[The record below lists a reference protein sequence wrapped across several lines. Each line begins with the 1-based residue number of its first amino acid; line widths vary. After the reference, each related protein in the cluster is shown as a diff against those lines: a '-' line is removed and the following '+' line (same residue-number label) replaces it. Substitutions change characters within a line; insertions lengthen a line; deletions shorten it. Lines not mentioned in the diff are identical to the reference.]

1 MSVSTAIENEY
12 PEIAEAPRY
21 SCSLAGVMGT
31 VLGIFGGVPIL
42 HSGAG
47 CGLGNQFGL
56 TYASGENAGGPQGGT
71 NTPCSCLVEEHVIFG
86 GESKLQKLVASTIEL
101 MHGDFFTVIS
111 GCVPSLIGDDVN
123 AVVKEFSAQVPIIS
137 VNAPGFGGNSYLG
150 YELFFK
156 AVIEQL
162 LTEQPLRPKLI
173 NIFGVV
179 PYQHLFWKGE
189 LATIKQLFA
198 KAGLEANIIFTEFD
212 GLANLQQ
219 IPAAALNLVLSPW
232 NGHEIATVLQE
243 RFGTPFVTF
252 PGVPVGPKE
261 TSRLLNLVAEALGE
275 ERAHIAPVIAAEER
289 HAYRFTEYLGDGL
302 ILGLPHAYFAVA
314 ADSGTAIQTTKYL
327 TNEVGYIPDIVILT
341 DNPPEEK
348 RTAIIAEL
356 TLGLESVLKPE
367 IIFEIDAHLIREKLK
382 GRNFLFLL
390 SSSLE
395 KNISGEEYG
404 AMHHSVA
411 FPSYDRLILDRNY
424 AGYRGGLALMEEL
437 TSKWVGPL

>member
-1 MSVSTAIENEY
+1 MTIATTIENEY

-21 SCSLAGVMGT
+21 SCALAGVMGT

-56 TYASGENAGGPQGGT
+56 TYAAGENSGGPQGGT

-86 GESKLQKLVASTIEL
+86 GENKLRNLIASTIEL

-111 GCVPSLIGDDVN
+111 GCVPSLIGDDVA
-123 AVVKEFSAQVPIIS
+123 AVVKEFSAKVPIIS
-137 VNAPGFGGNSYLG
+137 VDAPGFGGNSYLG

-156 AVIEQL
+156 AVIDQL
-162 LTEQPLRPKLI
+162 LTERPLQAGLV

-198 KAGLEANIIFTEFD
+198 KAGLEANIILTEFD
-212 GLANLQQ
+212 GLEKLKK
-219 IPAAALNLVLSPW
+219 IPAAQLNLVLSPW
-232 NGHEIATVLQE
+232 NGHEIAAALQE

-261 TSRLLNLVAEALGE
+261 TSRLLNLVAEALGGAE
-275 ERAHIAPVIAAEER
+275 ERIAQVIAAEER

-314 ADSGTAIQTTKYL
+314 ADSGTAIQMTKYL
-327 TNEVGYIPDIVILT
+327 ANEVGYIPDIVILT

-348 RTAIIAEL
+348 RTGIIVEL
-356 TLGLESVLKPE
+356 TGRLETVLKPE
-367 IIFEIDAHLIREKLK
+367 IYFEIDAHLIREKLK
-382 GRNFLFLL
+382 GRSFLFLL

-395 KNISGEEYG
+395 KNIAGEEYG

-424 AGYRGGLALMEEL
+424 AGYRGGLALMEDL

>member
-1 MSVSTAIENEY
+1 MTTSSIAELEF

-71 NTPCSCLVEEHVIFG
+71 NTPCTCLAEEHVIFG
-86 GESKLQKLVASTIEL
+86 GENKLKNLIASTIEL
-101 MHGDFFTVIS
+101 MHGDFFTVVS
-111 GCVPSLIGDDVN
+111 GCVPALIGDDVN
-123 AVVKEFSAQVPIIS
+123 AVVKEFRSKVPIIS

-162 LTEQPLRPKLI
+162 LTEQPRQPGLI

-189 LATIKQLFA
+189 LAAIKQLFA
-198 KAGLEANIIFTEFD
+198 KAGLEANIIFTEFS
-212 GLANLQQ
+212 GLENLRK
-219 IPAAALNLVLSPW
+219 IPAAELNLVLSPW
-232 NGHEIATVLQE
+232 NGHGIAETLQE
-243 RFGTPFVTF
+243 RFKTPFITF

-261 TSRLLNLVAEALGE
+261 TSRLLQQVAEALGHGRKE
-275 ERAHIAPVIAAEER
+275 IEQVIAAEER

-302 ILGLPHAYFAVA
+302 ILGLPHAFFAVA
-314 ADSGTAIQTTKYL
+314 ADSGTAIQVTKYL
-327 TNEVGYIPDIVILT
+327 ANEVAYIPDIIILT
-341 DNPPEEK
+341 DNPPEE
-348 RTAIIAEL
+348 RRDAIIREL
-356 TLGLESVLKPE
+356 TDGLETVLKPE
-367 IIFEIDAHLIREKLK
+367 VVFEIDAHLIREKLK

-395 KNISGEEYG
+395 KNIAGEEYN
-404 AMHHSVA
+404 AMHHSIA
-411 FPSYDRLILDRNY
+411 FPSYDRLILDSNY
-424 AGYRGGLALMEEL
+424 AGYRGGLALMEDL

>member
-1 MSVSTAIENEY
+1 MTIATISVDEF

-21 SCSLAGVMGT
+21 SCSLAGVLGT
-31 VLGIFGGVPIL
+31 VLGIFGAVPIL

-71 NTPCSCLVEEHVIFG
+71 NTPCSCLVEEHVVFG
-86 GESKLQKLVASTIEL
+86 GEDKLKELVKSTIEL

-111 GCVPSLIGDDVN
+111 GCVPSLIGDDVS
-123 AVVKEFSAQVPIIS
+123 AVVKEFRSQVPII
-137 VNAPGFGGNSYLG
+137 NIDAPGFGGNSYRG
-150 YELFFK
+150 YELFFQG
-156 AVIEQL
+156 VIDQL
-162 LTEQPLRPKLI
+162 LTDQPKQQGLI

-179 PYQHLFWKGE
+179 PYQHLFWKGD
-189 LATIKQLFA
+189 LAIVKALFA

-212 GLANLQQ
+212 GLENLKK
-219 IPAAALNLVLSPW
+219 IPAAELNLVLSPW
-232 NGHEIATVLQE
+232 NGHAIAEKLQQ
-243 RFGTPFVTF
+243 RFGTPFVSF

-261 TSRLLNLVAEALGE
+261 TSRLLNLVAEVLPAIK
-275 ERAHIAPVIAAEER
+275 ERVAKVIATEER

-314 ADSGTAIQTTKYL
+314 ADSGTAIQLTKYL
-327 TNEVGYIPDIVILT
+327 SNEVAYIPDIVILT

-348 RTAIIAEL
+348 RAAIVREL
-356 TLGLESVLKPE
+356 TEGLETVLKPE
-367 IIFEIDAHLIREKLK
+367 VVFEIDAHLIREKLK

-395 KNISGEEYG
+395 KHVAGEDYG

-411 FPSYDRLILDRNY
+411 FPSYDRLILDSSY
-424 AGYRGGLALMEEL
+424 AGYRGGLALMDEL

>member
-1 MSVSTAIENEY
+1 MTIATISVDEF

-31 VLGIFGGVPIL
+31 VLGIFGAVPIL

-71 NTPCSCLVEEHVIFG
+71 NTPCSCLVEEHVVFG
-86 GESKLQKLVASTIEL
+86 GESKLKELVKSTIEL

-111 GCVPSLIGDDVN
+111 GCVPSLIGDDVS
-123 AVVKEFSAQVPIIS
+123 AVVKEFRSQVPIVSID
-137 VNAPGFGGNSYLG
+137 APGFGGNSYHG
-150 YELFFK
+150 YELFFRG
-156 AVIEQL
+156 VIDQL
-162 LTEQPLRPKLI
+162 LTDQPKQGGLI

-179 PYQHLFWKGE
+179 PYQHLFWKGD
-189 LATIKQLFA
+189 LTIIKGLFA

-212 GLANLQQ
+212 GLENLKK
-219 IPAAALNLVLSPW
+219 IPAAELNLVLSPW
-232 NGHEIATVLQE
+232 NGHAIAETLQE
-243 RFGTPFVTF
+243 RFGTPFVSF

-261 TSRLLNLVAEALGE
+261 TTRLLNLVAEALDAGK
-275 ERAHIAPVIAAEER
+275 ERVAKVVATEER

-314 ADSGTAIQTTKYL
+314 ADSGTAIQLTKYL
-327 TNEVGYIPDIVILT
+327 SNEVAYIPDIVILT
-341 DNPPEEK
+341 DDPPEEK
-348 RTAIIAEL
+348 RAAIVREL
-356 TLGLESVLKPE
+356 TEGLETVLKPE
-367 IIFEIDAHLIREKLK
+367 VVFEIDAHLIREKLK

-395 KNISGEEYG
+395 KHVAGEDYG

-411 FPSYDRLILDRNY
+411 FPSYDRLVLDRSY

>member
-1 MSVSTAIENEY
+1 MTIATTIENEF

-71 NTPCSCLVEEHVIFG
+71 NTPCTCLVEEHVIFG
-86 GESKLQKLVASTIEL
+86 GEEKLKDLIESTIEL

-111 GCVPSLIGDDVN
+111 GCVPSLVGDDVGS
-123 AVVKEFSAQVPIIS
+123 VVKQFSSKVPIVS
-137 VNAPGFGGNSYLG
+137 VDAPGFGGNSYLG

-156 AVIEQL
+156 AVIDQL
-162 LTEQPLRPKLI
+162 LTKKPRQTGLV

-179 PYQHLFWKGE
+179 PYQHLFWKGD
-189 LATIKQLFA
+189 LAVIKQLFA
-198 KAGLEANIIFTEFD
+198 KAGLEANIIFTEFA
-212 GLANLQQ
+212 GLENLQK
-219 IPAAALNLVLSPW
+219 IPAAQLNLVLSPW
-232 NGHEIATVLQE
+232 NGHGIAETLQE
-243 RFGTPFVTF
+243 RFGTPFVSF

-261 TSRLLNLVAEALGE
+261 TSRLLELVARALGAAE
-275 ERAHIAPVIAAEER
+275 EPVARVIAAEER

-314 ADSGTAIQTTKYL
+314 ADSGTAIQVTKYL
-327 TNEVGYIPDIVILT
+327 ANEVAYIPDIVILT
-341 DNPPEEK
+341 DNPPEAS
-348 RTAIIAEL
+348 RAGIIREL
-356 TLGLESVLKPE
+356 TDGLETSLKPE
-367 IIFEIDAHLIREKLK
+367 VVFEIDAHLIREKLK

-395 KNISGEEYG
+395 KNIAGEEYG
-404 AMHHSVA
+404 AMHHSIA
-411 FPSYDRLILDRNY
+411 FPSYDRLVLDRSY

>member
-1 MSVSTAIENEY
+1 MTISTPIDEY

-71 NTPCSCLVEEHVIFG
+71 NTPCTCLVEEHVVFG
-86 GESKLQKLVASTIEL
+86 GENKLHDLIESTIEL

-123 AVVKEFSAQVPIIS
+123 AVVKRFSSRVPIVS

-156 AVIEQL
+156 AVIDQL
-162 LTEQPLRPKLI
+162 LTEQPKQPGLV

-179 PYQHLFWKGE
+179 PYQHLFWKGD
-189 LATIKQLFA
+189 LAVIKQLFA

-212 GLANLQQ
+212 GLENLTR
-219 IPAAALNLVLSPW
+219 IPAAELNMVLSPW
-232 NGHEIATVLQE
+232 NGHEIAEALKE

-261 TSRLLNLVAEALGE
+261 TSRLLNLVAEALDAG
-275 ERAHIAPVIAAEER
+275 RDRIAQVMAAEER

-314 ADSGTAIQTTKYL
+314 ADSGTAIQITKYL
-327 TNEVGYIPDIVILT
+327 ANEVAYIPDIIILT

-348 RTAIIAEL
+348 RAGIVRDVTD
-356 TLGLESVLKPE
+356 GLETVLKPE
-367 IIFEIDAHLIREKLK
+367 VVFEIDAHLIREKLK

-404 AMHHSVA
+404 AMHHSIA

>member
-1 MSVSTAIENEY
+1 MTISTAIENLY

-21 SCSLAGVMGT
+21 SCSLAGVLGT
-31 VLGIFGGVPIL
+31 VLGIFGSVPIL

-86 GESKLQKLVASTIEL
+86 GENKLKNLIASTIEL
-101 MHGDFFTVIS
+101 MHGDFFTVVS
-111 GCVPSLIGDDVN
+111 GCVPSLIGDDVD
-123 AVVKEFSAQVPIIS
+123 AVVKEFSAKVPIIS

-156 AVIEQL
+156 SVIEQL
-162 LTEQPLRPKLI
+162 LTRQPVQGGLV

-189 LATIKQLFA
+189 LASLKQLFA

-212 GLANLQQ
+212 GLQNLER
-219 IPAAALNLVLSPW
+219 IPAASLNLVLSPW
-232 NGHEIATVLQE
+232 NGHEIAVELQK
-243 RFGTPFVTF
+243 RFGTPYITF

-261 TSRLLNLVAEALGE
+261 TSRLLNLVAEALE
-275 ERAHIAPVIAAEER
+275 DKKETIAQVIAAEER

-314 ADSGTAIQTTKYL
+314 ADSGKAIQATKYL
-327 TNEVGYIPDIVILT
+327 ANEVGYIADIVILT

-348 RTAIIAEL
+348 RAAIISEL
-356 TLGLESVLKPE
+356 TAGLETVIKPE
-367 IIFEIDAHLIREKLK
+367 IYFEIDAHLIREKLK

-395 KNISGEEYG
+395 KNIAGEEYG
-404 AMHHSVA
+404 AMHHSIA
-411 FPSYDRLILDRNY
+411 FPSYDRLVLDSNY
-424 AGYRGGLALMEEL
+424 AGYRGGLALMEDL
-437 TSKWVGPL
+437 TGKWVGPL

>member
-1 MSVSTAIENEY
+1 MSVSSVTTVEF
-12 PEIAEAPRY
+12 PDIAEAPRY
-21 SCSLAGVMGT
+21 SCSLAGVLGT

-71 NTPCSCLVEEHVIFG
+71 NTPCSCLVEEHVVFG
-86 GESKLQKLVASTIEL
+86 GEDKLKDLVGSTIEL

-111 GCVPSLIGDDVN
+111 GCVPSLIGDDVA
-123 AVVKEFSAQVPIIS
+123 AVVKGFADKAPILSI
-137 VNAPGFGGNSYLG
+137 NAPGFGGNSYLG
-150 YELFFK
+150 YELFFQG
-156 AVIEQL
+156 VIDQL
-162 LTEQPLRPKLI
+162 LTDQPQQQGLV

-179 PYQHLFWKGE
+179 PYQHLFWKGD
-189 LATIKQLFA
+189 LAVIKQLFA

-212 GLANLQQ
+212 GLENLKK
-219 IPAAALNLVLSPW
+219 IPAAELNLVLSPW
-232 NGHEIATVLQE
+232 NGHGIAKTLQE
-243 RFGTPFVTF
+243 RFGTPFLTF

-261 TSRLLNLVAEALGE
+261 TTRLLRQVAETIGSAGE
-275 ERAHIAPVIAAEER
+275 RIDQVIAAEER

-314 ADSGTAIQTTKYL
+314 ADSGTAIQMTRYL
-327 TNEVGYIPDIVILT
+327 ANEVGYIPDIVILT
-341 DNPPEEK
+341 DNPPEEQ
-348 RTAIIAEL
+348 RAEIVRAVIEGVE
-356 TLGLESVLKPE
+356 TVSKPE
-367 IIFEIDAHLIREKLK
+367 VLFEIDAHLIREKLK

-395 KNISGEEYG
+395 KNIAGEEYG
-404 AMHHSVA
+404 AMHHSIA
-411 FPSYDRLILDRNY
+411 FPSYDRLILDRSY
-424 AGYRGGLALMEEL
+424 GGYRGGLNLMEEL